1 MAQKVF
7 VSYKYADDN
16 VAQLPHA
23 NWWETT
29 TVRDYVNVFMWKATS
44 DGCVV
49 YKGERDNED
58 LSYLSEDTIWNKLRD
73 KIYDSSVL
81 ASLDVLFIPALA
93 IDHNGMRLGKGAGYY
108 DRALASLNPRPQT
121 IAIVY
126 AEEVLDAVPHDDH
139 DQAVDLV
146 ITD

>member
-1 MAQKVF
+1 M
-7 VSYKYADDN
+7 S
-16 VAQLPHA
+16 LPTTWTLKRLVLWRTRLRNSLA
-23 NWWETT
+23 VLWSFLT
-29 TVRDYVNVFMWKATS
+29 TVGSWTAPVPTSWRGKATLKKAS
-44 DGCVV
+44 GTGSSALGIAEPTG
-49 YKGERDNED
+49 K
-58 LSYLSEDTIWNKLRD
+58 T
-73 KIYDSSVL
+73 YDSSVL

-93 IDHNGMRLGKGAGYY
+93 IDNNGMRLGKGAGYY
-108 DRALASLNPRPQT
+108 DRALASLNPRPRT